1 MSDDNGA
8 AFKEQKNVRR
18 TERHR
23 DIFTAGVLDAVLKID
38 SDE

>member
-1 MSDDNGA
+1 MSDDYGA
-8 AFKEQKNVRR
+8 AFKEQKNMRR

-23 DIFTAGVLDAVLKID
+23 NIFTAGVLNAVLKID